1 MEPADLLVQVLLAR
15 TARAKRAAALGPGV
29 TPGPGDLQHSC
40 HHGDRVV
47 RLLLRHQ
54 LKPFRR
60 CCLAAK
66 KALAFPKNSF
76 SAFRSATSLCSRA
89 ISAAVSSG
97 VGWPLSV
104 EVRRRRSFFDPAAE
118 QVFAE
123 VELLGDSP
131 DRLSSIEDQ
140 ARGVA
145 AVLLGISASL
155 SHVNILAQ
163 GTVAPLVWVSTTRG

>member
-1 MEPADLLVQVLLAR
+1 VSGDSWGAVGAPGAVMEPADLLVQVLLAR
-15 TARAKRAAALGPGV
+15 TARAKRAAALGPGIK
-29 TPGPGDLQHSC
+29 PGPGDLQHSC

-76 SAFRSATSLCSRA
+76 SAFRSATSLRSRA

-104 EVRRRRSFFDPAAE
+104 EVRRRRSFLT
-118 QVFAE
+118 Q
-123 VELLGDSP
+123 
-131 DRLSSIEDQ
+131 
-140 ARGVA
+140 
-145 AVLLGISASL
+145 
-155 SHVNILAQ
+155 
-163 GTVAPLVWVSTTRG
+163 

>member
-1 MEPADLLVQVLLAR
+1 MEPTDLFIQVVLTR

-29 TPGPGDLQHSC
+29 KPGPGDVQHAC

-54 LKPFRR
+54 LKPFRC

-76 SAFRSATSLCSRA
+76 SAFRSATSLRSRA

-104 EVRRRRSFFDPAAE
+104 EVRRRRSFLTPAAE
-118 QVFAE
+118 
-123 VELLGDSP
+123 
-131 DRLSSIEDQ
+131 
-140 ARGVA
+140 
-145 AVLLGISASL
+145 
-155 SHVNILAQ
+155 
-163 GTVAPLVWVSTTRG
+163 